1 MWEACEAIRN
11 ILLELGPSI
20 DGGKDSLSMAA
31 KVNNET
37 VISPGEVTMTLYAP
51 CPDITKTI
59 TPDLKIYNSG
69 ILYFID
75 LSGSSNHNNTTSTN
89 MISNHYPLGGT
100 ALSTVYNQLGNECSD
115 VHDILLLKRTFEMI
129 QKLIDERLIISGHD
143 RSDGG
148 LIVTLLEMAF
158 AGNCGI
164 EINIQTSHGND
175 NASTS
180 TPSTMQQQQQSAIEY
195 LFNENLGLVI
205 EILPQNMSL
214 IETLFN
220 EANIPCSKIG
230 KVLGRNGGGAGAGTS
245 PNVSISFNHVE
256 VLNDSVSH
264 LRDLWESTSF
274 ALELLQCHENCV
286 QQERNSL
293 LTRFG
298 PTYRLTYDL
307 PILPPPLPMAAT
319 NTRPKVAILRQEGTN
334 GDREMSSAFYSVG
347 FDVWDVNMNDL
358 LMATVKLDQFQGIVF
373 CGGFSYADVNGS
385 AKGWAATIR
394 YHQDLNDQFQQFK
407 NRPDTFSLGVCNGC
421 QLMALLG
428 WVPFANTTTEAAGIE
443 GRESAVST
451 VIDEIHQP
459 RFLHNE
465 SQRFESRWC
474 SVKIQN
480 SKSIL
485 LKNMESNVLGI
496 WVQHGEGRL
505 TLPDPTQ
512 LSFIQSAHLIPL
524 SYVDDD
530 GNPTE
535 TYPMNPNGSPLGIA
549 GLCSEDGR
557 HLAMMPHPER
567 CFLKWQWPYQPL
579 EWRSGANQSSS
590 TVEGKGIEASPW
602 IKLFQN
608 AFEFCKQTE

>member
-1 MWEACEAIRN
+1 MWETCEAIRN

-31 KVNNET
+31 KVGGET
-37 VISPGEVTMTLYAP
+37 VVSPGEVTMTLYAP
-51 CPDITKTI
+51 CPDITKTV
-59 TPDLKIYNSG
+59 TPDLKVYNSG
-69 ILYFID
+69 VLYFID
-75 LSGSSNHNNTTSTN
+75 LCGDDMSSKTQWS
-89 MISNHYPLGGT
+89 YPLGGT
-100 ALSTVYNQLGNECSD
+100 ALSTVYNQLGDACSD
-115 VHDILLLKRTFEMI
+115 VNDVPLLKRTFQTM
-129 QKLIDERLIISGHD
+129 QTLIDQRLIVSGHD

-158 AGNCGI
+158 GGNCGI
-164 EINIQTSHGND
+164 EIDI
-175 NASTS
+175 NATNS
-180 TPSTMQQQQQSAIEY
+180 PGDADHKFAIEY

-205 EILPQNMSL
+205 EILPQNMNL
-214 IETLFN
+214 IEALFS
-220 EANIPCSKIG
+220 EANIPCLKIG
-230 KVLGRNGGGAGAGTS
+230 KVLNRGCDA
-245 PNVSISFNHVE
+245 NVSISFNNIQ

-274 ALELLQCHENCV
+274 ALEYLQCNEICV
-286 QQERNSL
+286 RQERESL
-293 LTRFG
+293 LIRSG
-298 PTYRLTYDL
+298 PTYRVTYDL
-307 PILPPPLPMAAT
+307 PLLHLPSIRNMT
-319 NTRPKVAILRQEGTN
+319 MKPKVAILRQEGTN
-334 GDREMSSAFYSVG
+334 GDREMCSAFYSVG

-358 LMATVKLDQFQGIVF
+358 LMESSTINLNQFRGIVF

-428 WVPFANTTTEAAGIE
+428 WVPFSNAAQ
-443 GRESAVST
+443 ST
-451 VIDEIHQP
+451 LTDEINQP

-474 SVKIQN
+474 SVKIQH
-480 SKSIL
+480 SKSLL
-485 LKNMESNVLGI
+485 LKNMENNVLGI

-512 LSFIQSAHLIPL
+512 LSFIQSANLIPL
-524 SYVDDD
+524 SFVDDD
-530 GNPTE
+530 CNPTE
-535 TYPMNPNGSPLGIA
+535 AYPMNPNGSPLGIA

-579 EWRSGANQSSS
+579 EWQSGNNHSSFQS
-590 TVEGKGIEASPW
+590 EGGIEASPW

-608 AFEFCKQTE
+608 AFEFCKSTGTE